1 MPREYGAVDQQ
12 EVTRAAV
19 EVEAPPP
26 PAVEPEI
33 AELLDRV
40 ASAVG
45 AREEG
50 MTAVELR
57 VLLSERPDRLQRAL
71 SAGLRAR
78 KIRRNGSRCQTR
90 YLLNG

>member
-1 MPREYGAVDQQ
+1 MDQ
-12 EVTRAAV
+12 EAVTRAAV
-19 EVEAPPP
+19 EVDPPP
-26 PAVEPEI
+26 PPSVEPEI
-33 AELLDRV
+33 AALLERV

-57 VLLSERPDRLQRAL
+57 VLLSERPERLQRAL
-71 SAGLRAR
+71 TAGLRAR

-90 YLLNG
+90 YLLNA